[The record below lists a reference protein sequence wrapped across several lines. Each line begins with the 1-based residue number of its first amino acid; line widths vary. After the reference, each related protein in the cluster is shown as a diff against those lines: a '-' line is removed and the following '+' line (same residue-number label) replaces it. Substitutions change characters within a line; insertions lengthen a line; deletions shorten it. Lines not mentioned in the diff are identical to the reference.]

1 MIIWGNFDNDG
12 LDDIDRLEP
21 VATFSLIE
29 GAPPKSSVGG
39 LPWLIG
45 DDPLF
50 LDDDAFVLEDRD
62 YSISGTSPARN
73 AGRFTTPRID
83 HDIRQEKRRAVPDA
97 GAYEQDSSSTAVFI
111 WGPALVLEGQTLNL
125 RTELNSSLGALD
137 VLGQLDFAW
146 YKDETLLEQTTR
158 ELQVTDIAESDE
170 GVYRLEVTDNL
181 SNVYLSQEHLVD
193 VVVVDPDDEDEE
205 GGVAAFPDSLFFGYV
220 ELGSRGEK
228 ELVLTNSGDTA
239 ATMNISTSSP
249 FSLFFGTS
257 GTVTLEPGDI
267 RFIPVYFLPPSE
279 GAYNAAITISG
290 DYSETIPVYGH
301 NHNDPTSLPGVIR
314 INEVVSSNTAGP
326 KDEDGN
332 YQGWVEIYNG
342 ENAAVDLSGWTLS
355 DGIGTPWAFPN
366 IVLNSGELMVVFCS
380 GPGNGRP
387 PLLGKYLHTDF
398 YLNTEGGTV
407 ELKTD
412 LSVTQSTVT
421 YPALPGN
428 SSLTYSDAL
437 EQFIHVLAPT
447 PCEK

>member
-1 MIIWGNFDNDG
+1 
-12 LDDIDRLEP
+12 
-21 VATFSLIE
+21 
-29 GAPPKSSVGG
+29 
-39 LPWLIG
+39 
-45 DDPLF
+45 
-50 LDDDAFVLEDRD
+50 
-62 YSISGTSPARN
+62 
-73 AGRFTTPRID
+73 
-83 HDIRQEKRRAVPDA
+83 
-97 GAYEQDSSSTAVFI
+97 
-111 WGPALVLEGQTLNL
+111 
-125 RTELNSSLGALD
+125 
-137 VLGQLDFAW
+137 
-146 YKDETLLEQTTR
+146 
-158 ELQVTDIAESDE
+158 
-170 GVYRLEVTDNL
+170 
-181 SNVYLSQEHLVD
+181 
-193 VVVVDPDDEDEE
+193 
-205 GGVAAFPDSLFFGYV
+205 
-220 ELGSRGEK
+220 
-228 ELVLTNSGDTA
+228 
-239 ATMNISTSSP
+239 
-249 FSLFFGTS
+249 LFFGTS